1 MGQAAGEVILLEAME
16 PERSGDAS
24 RRLPAGR
31 AKPGNQ
37 PRTRRRNLL
46 ALGISPQQVHR
57 ATRSR
62 KGYWRMSQNELVRIA
77 LNNRRLEEHGVPDMR
92 AIWIV
97 LYYGPKAR
105 V

>member
-1 MGQAAGEVILLEAME
+1 MGQEAGKFVLLEKME
-16 PERSGDAS
+16 PERSGDAC
-24 RRLPAGR
+24 RRQHAGL

-46 ALGISPQQVHR
+46 ALGTFPELVHM

-77 LNNRRLEEHGVPDMR
+77 LNNRWLEAQGVLDMR